1 MYLLPL
7 LLAVFSGT
15 IAFSVDVAP
24 HCELPLDMGETSC
37 KDGKKEIRYH
47 FDTRAFMPLAFEYTG
62 CGGNKNNFK
71 SDSECRD
78 ICLGGIDFTGCA
90 AGSDPLPKT
99 ELCQE
104 DKECGPK
111 GKCEWFGTFK
121 RCCDKEITE
130 KFDADFSP
138 KCAKGKKVVKEK
150 IGGLNTVIT
159 GKTCKSKF
167 CPAGATC
174 VEGNY
179 FATCCK

>member
-1 MYLLPL
+1 MYFLPL

-24 HCELPLDMGETSC
+24 HCELPLDMGKTPC

-47 FDTRAFMPLAFEYTG
+47 FDTRAFMPLAFELNTL
-62 CGGNKNNFK
+62 
-71 SDSECRD
+71 DAA
-78 ICLGGIDFTGCA
+78 GIKITSRNHVLLETEFSVDFTGCA

-130 KFDADFSP
+130 KFGADFSP
-138 KCAKGKKVVKEK
+138 KCAKGKKVV
-150 IGGLNTVIT
+150 
-159 GKTCKSKF
+159 
-167 CPAGATC
+167 A
-174 VEGNY
+174 EGE
-179 FATCCK
+179 